1 MEFNAMTL
9 EVTDYQCVRVRKDE
23 GVPALLGRVGFQ
35 RYDIGSHG
43 LSVCAG
49 TQCCERTRSF
59 TLCGQQVE
67 WLCGYADRAASPPF
81 STVVDPITLVVV
93 HAIFVAD
100 GATDLH
106 RSRSYWIQFTPWF
119 TIRHFAR

>member
-1 MEFNAMTL
+1 M
-9 EVTDYQCVRVRKDE
+9 RVRKDE
-23 GVPALLGRVGFQ
+23 GVPALLGHNGIQ

-49 TQCCERTRSF
+49 TQGLRCTRRF
-59 TLCGQQVE
+59 TLCGLHVE

-81 STVVDPITLVVV
+81 STVVDPITLVVI

-106 RSRSYWIQFTPWF
+106 RSRSYWIQFTLCF
-119 TIRHFAR
+119 TIRHCAR

>member
-1 MEFNAMTL
+1 M
-9 EVTDYQCVRVRKDE
+9 RVRKDE
-23 GVPALLGRVGFQ
+23 GVPALLGHNGIQ

-81 STVVDPITLVVV
+81 SAVVDPITLVVV
-93 HAIFVAD
+93 QVIFVGD

-106 RSRSYWIQFTPWF
+106 RSRSYWIQFTPCF
-119 TIRHFAR
+119 TIRHCAR

>member
-1 MEFNAMTL
+1 MTL

-23 GVPALLGRVGFQ
+23 GVPALLGRVEFQ

-67 WLCGYADRAASPPF
+67 WLCGYAYRAASPPF
-81 STVVDPITLVVV
+81 SAL
-93 HAIFVAD
+93 
-100 GATDLH
+100 
-106 RSRSYWIQFTPWF
+106 
-119 TIRHFAR
+119 

>member
-23 GVPALLGRVGFQ
+23 GVPALLGRVEFQ

-93 HAIFVAD
+93 VTTAVERR
-100 GATDLH
+100 GGTESETG
-106 RSRSYWIQFTPWF
+106 RSAGTL
-119 TIRHFAR
+119 

>member
-1 MEFNAMTL
+1 M
-9 EVTDYQCVRVRKDE
+9 RVRKDE
-23 GVPALLGRVGFQ
+23 GVPALLGRNGIQ

-43 LSVCAG
+43 LSVCVG
-49 TQCCERTRSF
+49 MQCCERTHSF
-59 TLCGQQVE
+59 TLCGLQVE
-67 WLCGYADRAASPPF
+67 WLCGYTYCAASLPF
-81 STVVDPITLVVV
+81 STVVNSITLVVV
-93 HAIFVAD
+93 HVIFVAD

>member
-1 MEFNAMTL
+1 MTL

-23 GVPALLGRVGFQ
+23 GVPALLGRVEFQ
-35 RYDIGSHG
+35 CYDIGSHG

-67 WLCGYADRAASPPF
+67 WLCGYAYRAASPPF
-81 STVVDPITLVVV
+81 SAVVDPITLVVV
-93 HAIFVAD
+93 HVIFVAD

-106 RSRSYWIQFTPWF
+106 RSRSYLIQFTPYF
-119 TIRHFAR
+119 TIRHCGR

>member
-1 MEFNAMTL
+1 M
-9 EVTDYQCVRVRKDE
+9 RVRKDE
-23 GVPALLGRVGFQ
+23 GVPALLGHIEIQ
-35 RYDIGSHG
+35 RYDIVGHG
-43 LSVCAG
+43 LSVYAG

-59 TLCGQQVE
+59 TLCGLHVE

-93 HAIFVAD
+93 HVIFVAD

-106 RSRSYWIQFTPWF
+106 RSRSYWIQFTPCF
-119 TIRHFAR
+119 TIRHCAR